1 MTPPPPICEAAPA
14 ARLSLGPSHASVGVP
29 MRGSFWRKLI
39 AFTGPGYIVAVGYMD
54 PGNWATDLAGGSR
67 YGYALLW
74 VIVASSLMA
83 MLLQALS
90 AKLGIVTGLD
100 LAQACREY
108 YPRPIRLALWL
119 LADVAIV
126 ACDLAEVVGTAIAL
140 LLLFGLPLPVGVCL
154 TSINVIV
161 AILLERRGFRK
172 LEVLVGGLVMTVA
185 VALGCELLLSHPDVQ
200 SIASGLVPSADIL
213 RDPDMLFIAT
223 GIIGATVMPHNLYL
237 HSAVVQTRRYPRDSD
252 GRREAIRF
260 ATLDSMIALGA
271 AMLINAAILIL
282 AGSVFHPRG
291 RAVEDIAEAYHLLSP
306 MLGAGAASL
315 LFAIALLA
323 SGQNSTLTGTLA
335 GQVVMEGFTDL
346 RMPLWARR
354 AVSRAIAIVPAM
366 LIAISYGSAGTAKL
380 LIASQVI
387 LTLQLP
393 FAIVP
398 LVLLTAR
405 RKIMGEFASSR
416 LLTGT
421 AWVVACLI
429 IGMGAKL
436 LFDLAG

>member
-1 MTPPPPICEAAPA
+1 MTPPPSLCEAAPPPRA
-14 ARLSLGPSHASVGVP
+14 SLGLAHASVRIPAG
-29 MRGSFWRKLI
+29 GSFWRKLV

-74 VIVASSLMA
+74 IVVASSLMA

-90 AKLGIVTGLD
+90 ARLGIVTGRD
-100 LAQACREY
+100 LAQACREH

-119 LADVAIV
+119 LAEIAII

-140 LLLFGLPLPVGVCL
+140 QLLFGLALPIGVCL

-172 LEVLVGGLVMTVA
+172 LEALIGGLMMTVA
-185 VALGCELLLSHPDVQ
+185 LALLGELILSRPDVG
-200 SIASGLVPSADIL
+200 SIAGGLVPSADIV
-213 RDPDMLFIAT
+213 RDPNMLFIAT

-237 HSAVVQTRRYPRDSD
+237 HSAVVQTRRYPRDPS
-252 GRREAIRF
+252 GQREAVRF

-282 AGSVFHPRG
+282 AGSVFHPAG

-306 MLGAGAASL
+306 MLGVGAASL

-354 AVSRAIAIVPAM
+354 ALSRAIAIVPAM
-366 LIAISYGSAGTAKL
+366 LIAIYYGNAGTARL
-380 LIASQVI
+380 LITSQVV

-398 LVLLTAR
+398 LILLTASR
-405 RKIMGEFASSR
+405 RVMGEFVNSR
-416 LLTGT
+416 LLTAA
-421 AWVVACLI
+421 AWAAACVI
-429 IGMGAKL
+429 IGMGGKL
-436 LFDLAG
+436 LFDLAR

>member
-1 MTPPPPICEAAPA
+1 MTPPPPSVCEAAPDQ
-14 ARLSLGPSHASVGVP
+14 LSLGASHASVGVP
-29 MRGSFWRKLI
+29 SGGSFWRKLI

-74 VIVASSLMA
+74 IIVASSLMA

-90 AKLGIVTGLD
+90 AKLGIVTGRD
-100 LAQACREY
+100 LAQACRDY
-108 YPRPIRLALWL
+108 YPRPVRLGLWL
-119 LADVAIV
+119 LAEVAII

-140 LLLFGLPLPVGVCL
+140 QLLFGLSLPVGVCL
-154 TSINVIV
+154 TSINVFI
-161 AILLERRGFRK
+161 AILLERWGFRK
-172 LEVLVGGLVMTVA
+172 LEALVGGLVMMVA
-185 VALGCELLLSHPDVQ
+185 IALAGELLLSRPDVR
-200 SIASGLVPSADIL
+200 SIAGGLAPSTDIL
-213 RDPDMLFIAT
+213 RDPSMLFIAT

-237 HSAVVQTRRYPRDSD
+237 HSAVVQTRRYSRDAS
-252 GRREAIRF
+252 GRRDAIRF
-260 ATLDSMIALGA
+260 AMLDSMIALSA

-291 RAVEDIAEAYHLLSP
+291 RTVEDIAEAYHLLSP
-306 MLGAGAASL
+306 MLGVGAASA

-323 SGQNSTLTGTLA
+323 SGQNSTLTGALA

-366 LIAISYGSAGTAKL
+366 LIAIFYGNAGTARL
-380 LIASQVI
+380 LIASQVM

-393 FAIVP
+393 FAVVP
-398 LVLLTAR
+398 LILLTKSR
-405 RKIMGEFASSR
+405 RVMGEFTNSR
-416 LLTGT
+416 LVTGA
-421 AWVVACLI
+421 AWMAACLI
-429 IGMGAKL
+429 IAMGGKL
-436 LFDLAG
+436 LFDLAR

>member
-1 MTPPPPICEAAPA
+1 MTPPPSACEAAPA
-14 ARLSLGPSHASVGVP
+14 RLSLGASHASVGVP
-29 MRGSFWRKLI
+29 RGGSFWRKLI

-74 VIVASSLMA
+74 IIVASSLMA

-90 AKLGIVTGLD
+90 ARLGIATGRD
-100 LAQACREY
+100 LAQACRTY
-108 YPRPIRLALWL
+108 YPRPVRLGLWL
-119 LADVAIV
+119 LAETAII

-140 LLLFGLPLPVGVCL
+140 QLLFGLSLPVGVCL
-154 TSINVIV
+154 TSINVFI
-161 AILLERRGFRK
+161 AILLERWGFRK
-172 LEVLVGGLVMTVA
+172 LEALVGGLVMTVA
-185 VALGCELLLSHPDVQ
+185 IALAGELLLSHPDAR
-200 SIASGLVPSADIL
+200 SIADGLMPSSDIL
-213 RDPDMLFIAT
+213 RDSDMLFVAT

-237 HSAVVQTRRYPRDSD
+237 HSAVVQTRRYQRDSS

-282 AGSVFHPRG
+282 AGSVFHSHG
-291 RAVEDIAEAYHLLSP
+291 RVVEDIAEAYHLLSP
-306 MLGAGAASL
+306 MLGVGAAST
-315 LFAIALLA
+315 LFAVALLA

-335 GQVVMEGFTDL
+335 GQVVMEGFTDF

-354 AVSRAIAIVPAM
+354 ALSRAIAIVPAV
-366 LIAISYGSAGTAKL
+366 LIAIFYGNAGTAKL
-380 LIASQVI
+380 LIASQVV

-398 LVLLTAR
+398 LILLTGSR
-405 RKIMGEFASSR
+405 RIMGEFANSP
-416 LLTGT
+416 LVTGAAWT
-421 AWVVACLI
+421 AAGLI
-429 IGMGAKL
+429 IAMGGKL
-436 LFDLAG
+436 LFDLAR

>member
-1 MTPPPPICEAAPA
+1 MTPPPSLCEAAPPP
-14 ARLSLGPSHASVGVP
+14 RGSLGLSHASVRIPAGA
-29 MRGSFWRKLI
+29 SFWRKLI

-74 VIVASSLMA
+74 IIVASSLMA

-90 AKLGIVTGLD
+90 ARLGIVTGRD
-100 LAQACREY
+100 LAQACREH
-108 YPRPIRLALWL
+108 YPRPVRLALWL
-119 LADVAIV
+119 LAEIAII

-140 LLLFGLPLPVGVCL
+140 QLLFGLALPVGVCL

-172 LEVLVGGLVMTVA
+172 LEALIGGLMMTVA
-185 VALGCELLLSHPDVQ
+185 LALLGELILSRPDVGN
-200 SIASGLVPSADIL
+200 IAGGLVPSADIV
-213 RDPDMLFIAT
+213 RDPNMLFIAS

-237 HSAVVQTRRYPRDSD
+237 HSAVVQTRRYSRDPS
-252 GRREAIRF
+252 GQREAVRF

-282 AGSVFHPRG
+282 AGSVFHPAG
-291 RAVEDIAEAYHLLSP
+291 RAVEDIAEAYRLLSP
-306 MLGAGAASL
+306 MLGVGTASL

-354 AVSRAIAIVPAM
+354 ALSRAIAIVPAM
-366 LIAISYGSAGTAKL
+366 LIAIYYGNAGTARL
-380 LIASQVI
+380 LITSQVV

-393 FAIVP
+393 FAIGP
-398 LVLLTAR
+398 LVLLTASR
-405 RKIMGEFASSR
+405 RVMGEFVNSR
-416 LLTGT
+416 LLTAT
-421 AWVVACLI
+421 AWAAACVI
-429 IGMGAKL
+429 IGMGGKL
-436 LFDLAG
+436 LFDLAR

>member
-1 MTPPPPICEAAPA
+1 MTPPPSLCEAAPP
-14 ARLSLGPSHASVGVP
+14 ARASLGVSHASVGVP
-29 MRGSFWRKLI
+29 AGGSFWRKLI

-67 YGYALLW
+67 YGYGLLW
-74 VIVASSLMA
+74 IIVASSLMA

-90 AKLGIVTGLD
+90 AKLGIVTGHD
-100 LAQACREY
+100 LAQACRDH
-108 YPRPIRLALWL
+108 YPRPVRLGLWL
-119 LADVAIV
+119 LAEIAII

-140 LLLFGLPLPVGVCL
+140 QLLFGLPLPIGVCL
-154 TSINVIV
+154 TSINVVI
-161 AILLERRGFRK
+161 AILLERSGFRK
-172 LEVLVGGLVMTVA
+172 LEALVGGLMMTVA
-185 VALGCELLLSHPDVQ
+185 LALACELILSRPSVG
-200 SIASGLVPSADIL
+200 SIAGGLVPSAAVL
-213 RDPDMLFIAT
+213 GDPRMLFIAT

-237 HSAVVQTRRYPRDSD
+237 HSAVVQTRRYSRDPS

-260 ATLDSMIALGA
+260 ATIDSIVALSV

-346 RMPLWARR
+346 RLPLWARR

-366 LIAISYGSAGTAKL
+366 LIAIWYGNDGTAKL
-380 LIASQVI
+380 LIASQVV

-393 FAIVP
+393 FAVVP
-398 LVLLTAR
+398 LIVLTANR
-405 RKIMGEFASSR
+405 RIMGEFANSR
-416 LLTGT
+416 FLTGA
-421 AWVVACLI
+421 AWLAAGVI
-429 IGMGAKL
+429 IVMGSKL
-436 LFDLAG
+436 LFDLAR